1 MNNSSDLP
9 VKKSSV
15 LVDHKIQI
23 EKIDSNL
30 TPSLFNYAM
39 EVLNIFKAMVWTSSI
54 KATIN
59 GMLLDEDFLKA
70 NVLLINQ

>member
-1 MNNSSDLP
+1 MP
-9 VKKSSV
+9 VKKSSL

-30 TPSLFNYAM
+30 TPSLFNYVM
-39 EVLNIFKAMVWTSSI
+39 EALNVYKAMVWTSSI
-54 KATIN
+54 KAKIN

>member
-1 MNNSSDLP
+1 
-9 VKKSSV
+9 
-15 LVDHKIQI
+15 
-23 EKIDSNL
+23 
-30 TPSLFNYAM
+30 M